1 MVKME
6 QSNPP
11 TPQDFFLWS
20 RGEFT
25 ERYKMIPFIIDELT
39 ACLKDTATGDM
50 VETEVI
56 RLK

>member
-1 MVKME
+1 
-6 QSNPP
+6 
-11 TPQDFFLWS
+11 
-20 RGEFT
+20 
-25 ERYKMIPFIIDELT
+25 MIPFIIDELT